1 MRQGLTFYTRGRN
14 ECIPLLA
21 CSANQ

>member
-1 MRQGLTFYTRGRN
+1 MRQGITFYTRGRN

>member
-1 MRQGLTFYTRGRN
+1 MRQGLTFYTLGRN

-21 CSANQ
+21 CSAKQ